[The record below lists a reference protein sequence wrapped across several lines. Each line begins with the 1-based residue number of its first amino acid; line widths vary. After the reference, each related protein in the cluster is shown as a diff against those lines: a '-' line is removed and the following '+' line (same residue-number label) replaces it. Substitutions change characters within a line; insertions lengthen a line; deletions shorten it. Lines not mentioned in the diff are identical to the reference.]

1 MYQDYGSAYI
11 GQRRDKMTIIN
22 LRLYETMGYQDQ
34 FLRPNKT
41 TVTGQILNNIDTM
54 LGQYGSKI
62 PTQAISRSTSKF
74 MLPSARVETFS
85 DRGTPRAMNVR
96 IDNGWSE
103 KRFMFIMQV
112 EIETNGIRNIELVSG
127 YTDRSDHVVR
137 GNEVFIAEDTIFYV
151 NSVSRIKQMGVPMI
165 QAAYS
170 VTGGGLGAGTFH
182 DQNTY
187 RMTPMNLIQHA
198 DIERIEG
205 LSTVANNP
213 DIRIA
218 GSHVVGNQ
226 PVITDRLYSSPTT
239 MFRRI
244 MQSFTSSIM
253 QASNSA
259 MMTADDIYTNTRA
272 AVGDPDIFSCR
283 FISNI
288 NMNGT
293 SGSVFEYRRLKD
305 LCPHLEEIVDISL
318 LDFTVD
324 GRLGDYWDTST
335 RETQMALIAS
345 TMVSTLML
353 NMSLTELAFVSTNM
367 VGMGIASRAMNI
379 ENPFATEVRKA
390 LSLVSDRVTPQHLD
404 AIADVVNSELAEVL
418 SENNEIGY
426 DIEVHAMI
434 NQDIFIRIRFENNP
448 WTEYTFPSFADSI
461 ISPILTTKA
470 DTYRQSISDVGMV
483 MDHVV
488 ENRRILDPRNV
499 MHDVNDEY
507 RPSFADRY
515 GDDRYPDR
523 YDYQDDVPRYD
534 EPSRYDAPV
543 HDSGNRF

>member
-1 MYQDYGSAYI
+1 MYHDYGSAYI

-41 TVTGQILNNIDTM
+41 TVTGQILNNIDHM

-62 PTQAISRSTSKF
+62 PTQAISRSASKF

-127 YTDRSDHVVR
+127 YTDRADHVVR
-137 GNEVFIAEDTIFYV
+137 GNEVFIADDTIFYV
-151 NSVSRIKQMGVPMI
+151 NSVSRIKQMGAPMI

-205 LSTVANNP
+205 LSTVTNNP

-324 GRLGDYWDTST
+324 GRLGEYWDTST

-367 VGMGIASRAMNI
+367 MGNNGFMPLDQ
-379 ENPFATEVRKA
+379 PFLTEIRRA
-390 LSLVSDRVTPQHLD
+390 LSLQSDRLTPNHFD
-404 AIADVVNSELAEVL
+404 AIADVINSELAEVL

-434 NQDIFIRIRFENNP
+434 NQDIQIRIRFENNP
-448 WTEYTFPSFADSI
+448 WTDYTFPSFADSI

-470 DTYRQSISDVGMV
+470 DTYRQSISDVGSV

-488 ENRRILDPRNV
+488 NNRSILDPRNV
-499 MHDVNDEY
+499 MHGVNDEY

-534 EPSRYDAPV
+534 PEPVR
-543 HDSGNRF
+543 HDTGNRF

>member
-41 TVTGQILNNIDTM
+41 TVTGQILNNIDHM

-85 DRGTPRAMNVR
+85 DRGTPRAMDVR
-96 IDNGWSE
+96 IDNGWGE

-127 YTDRSDHVVR
+127 YTDRADHVVR
-137 GNEVFIAEDTIFYV
+137 GNEVFIADDTIFYV

-165 QAAYS
+165 QSAYS

-324 GRLGDYWDTST
+324 GRLGEYWDTST

-353 NMSLTELAFVSTNM
+353 NMSLTELAFISTNM
-367 VGMGIASRAMNI
+367 MGNNGFMPLDQ
-379 ENPFATEVRKA
+379 PFLTEIRRA
-390 LSLVSDRVTPQHLD
+390 LSLQSDRLTPNHFD
-404 AIADVVNSELAEVL
+404 AIADVINSELAEVL

-434 NQDIFIRIRFENNP
+434 NQDIQIRIRFENNP
-448 WTEYTFPSFADSI
+448 WTDYTFPSFADSI

-470 DTYRQSISDVGMV
+470 DTYRQSISDVGSV

-488 ENRRILDPRNV
+488 NNRSILDPRNV

-515 GDDRYPDR
+515 GESRYPDR

-534 EPSRYDAPV
+534 PEPVR
-543 HDSGNRF
+543 HDTGNRF

>member
-41 TVTGQILNNIDTM
+41 TVTGQILNNIDHM

-85 DRGTPRAMNVR
+85 DRGTPRAMDVR
-96 IDNGWSE
+96 IDNGWGE

-127 YTDRSDHVVR
+127 YTDRADHVVR
-137 GNEVFIAEDTIFYV
+137 GNEVFIADDTIFYV
-151 NSVSRIKQMGVPMI
+151 NSVSRIKQMGAPMI
-165 QAAYS
+165 QSAYS
-170 VTGGGLGAGTFH
+170 VTGGGMGAGTFH

-324 GRLGDYWDTST
+324 GRLGEYWDTST

-367 VGMGIASRAMNI
+367 MGNNGFMPLDQ
-379 ENPFATEVRKA
+379 PFLTEIRRA
-390 LSLVSDRVTPQHLD
+390 LSLQSDRLTPNHFD
-404 AIADVVNSELAEVL
+404 AIADVINSELAEVL

-434 NQDIFIRIRFENNP
+434 NQDIQIRIRFENNP
-448 WTEYTFPSFADSI
+448 WTDYTFPSFADSI

-470 DTYRQSISDVGMV
+470 DTYRQSISDVGSV

-488 ENRRILDPRNV
+488 NNRSILDPRNV

-515 GDDRYPDR
+515 GESRYPDR
-523 YDYQDDVPRYD
+523 YDYQDAAPRYD
-534 EPSRYDAPV
+534 PEPVR
-543 HDSGNRF
+543 HDTGNRF

>member
-41 TVTGQILNNIDTM
+41 TVTGQILNNIDHM

-85 DRGTPRAMNVR
+85 DRGTPRAMDVR
-96 IDNGWSE
+96 IDNGWNE

-127 YTDRSDHVVR
+127 YTDRADHVVR

-165 QAAYS
+165 QSAYS

-324 GRLGDYWDTST
+324 GRLGEYWDTST

-367 VGMGIASRAMNI
+367 MGNNGFMPLDQ
-379 ENPFATEVRKA
+379 PFLTEIRRA
-390 LSLVSDRVTPQHLD
+390 LSLQSDRLTPNHFD
-404 AIADVVNSELAEVL
+404 AIADVINSELAEVL

-434 NQDIFIRIRFENNP
+434 NQDIQIRIRFENNP
-448 WTEYTFPSFADSI
+448 WTDYTFPSFADSI

-470 DTYRQSISDVGMV
+470 DTYRQSISDVGSV

-488 ENRRILDPRNV
+488 NNRSILDPRNV

-515 GDDRYPDR
+515 GESRYPDR

-534 EPSRYDAPV
+534 PEPVR
-543 HDSGNRF
+543 HDTGNRF

>member
-41 TVTGQILNNIDTM
+41 TVTGQILNNIDNM
-54 LGQYGSKI
+54 LGKYGSKI

-127 YTDRSDHVVR
+127 YTDRADFVVR

-305 LCPHLEEIVDISL
+305 ICPHLEEIVDISL

-324 GRLGDYWDTST
+324 GRLGEYWDTST

-367 VGMGIASRAMNI
+367 MGNNGFMPI
-379 ENPFATEVRKA
+379 ENPFLTEIRRA
-390 LSLVSDRVTPQHLD
+390 LSLQSDRLTPGHFD

-426 DIEVHAMI
+426 DIEVHGMI
-434 NQDIFIRIRFENNP
+434 NQDIQIRIRFENNP
-448 WTEYTFPSFADSI
+448 WTDYTFPSFADSI

-507 RPSFADRY
+507 RPSFADPY
-515 GDDRYPDR
+515 GESRYPDR
-523 YDYQDDVPRYD
+523 FDYQDDAPRYD
-534 EPSRYDAPV
+534 TDTERVGSR
-543 HDSGNRF
+543 F

>member
-11 GQRRDKMTIIN
+11 GQRRDKMAIIN

-41 TVTGQILNNIDTM
+41 TVTGQILNNIDNM

-85 DRGTPRAMNVR
+85 DRGTPRAMDVR
-96 IDNGWSE
+96 IDNGWGE

-127 YTDRSDHVVR
+127 YTDRADHVVR

-165 QAAYS
+165 QSAYS
-170 VTGGGLGAGTFH
+170 VTGGGMGAGTFH

-324 GRLGDYWDTST
+324 GRLGEYWDTST

-367 VGMGIASRAMNI
+367 MGNNGFMPLDQS
-379 ENPFATEVRKA
+379 FLTEIRRA
-390 LSLVSDRVTPQHLD
+390 LSLQSDRLTPNHFD
-404 AIADVVNSELAEVL
+404 AIADVINSELAEVL

-434 NQDIFIRIRFENNP
+434 NQDIQIRIRFENNP
-448 WTEYTFPSFADSI
+448 WTDYTFPSFADSI

-470 DTYRQSISDVGMV
+470 DTYRQSISDVGSV

-488 ENRRILDPRNV
+488 NNRSILDPRNV

-515 GDDRYPDR
+515 GDSRYPDR

-534 EPSRYDAPV
+534 APV
-543 HDSGNRF
+543 HDTGNRF

>member
-41 TVTGQILNNIDTM
+41 TVTGQILNNIDHM

-85 DRGTPRAMNVR
+85 DRGTPRAMDVR
-96 IDNGWSE
+96 IDNGWGE

-127 YTDRSDHVVR
+127 YTDRADHVVR
-137 GNEVFIAEDTIFYV
+137 GNEVFIADDTIFYV

-165 QAAYS
+165 QSAYS

-324 GRLGDYWDTST
+324 GRLGEYWDTST

-367 VGMGIASRAMNI
+367 MGNNGFMPLDQ
-379 ENPFATEVRKA
+379 PFLTEIRRA
-390 LSLVSDRVTPQHLD
+390 LSLQSDRLTPNHFD
-404 AIADVVNSELAEVL
+404 AIADVINSELAEVL

-434 NQDIFIRIRFENNP
+434 NQDIQIRIRFENNP
-448 WTEYTFPSFADSI
+448 WTDYTFPSFADSI

-470 DTYRQSISDVGMV
+470 DTYRQSISDVGSV

-488 ENRRILDPRNV
+488 NNRSILDPRNV

-534 EPSRYDAPV
+534 PEPVR
-543 HDSGNRF
+543 HDTGNRF